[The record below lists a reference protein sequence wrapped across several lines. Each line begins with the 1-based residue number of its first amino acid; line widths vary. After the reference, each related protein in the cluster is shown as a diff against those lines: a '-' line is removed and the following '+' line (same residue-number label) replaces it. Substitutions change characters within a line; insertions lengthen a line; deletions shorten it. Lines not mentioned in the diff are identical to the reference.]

1 MFEGRHHL
9 YLKLLEMNQG
19 MEAED
24 TIDFAERLGD
34 PVQLAEQA
42 SAATVYP
49 TWAGRHP
56 WLAFVAGT
64 PVLFLLS
71 VAGFVLLLAGVAAL
85 LEGQTVETSPALM
98 RAFVWA
104 SWTIAF
110 VPAIVASLLLCR
122 MVNTSGRRRRWAL
135 AACGLVAL
143 LAGCLIVS
151 CTPPQSQPGTGNLSL
166 AFGIGATW
174 QVAQAVAPLLIGV
187 IFMALGRTGKKKTED
202 KLQPQPMRSAA

>member
-1 MFEGRHHL
+1 
-9 YLKLLEMNQG
+9 MNQG

-34 PVQLAEQA
+34 PGQLAEQA

-98 RAFVWA
+98 QAFVWA

-110 VPAIVASLLLCR
+110 QVTLPYLNAASRNLTTLGTSTTCPSGWTANSAASLR
-122 MVNTSGRRRRWAL
+122 PSTA
-135 AACGLVAL
+135 
-143 LAGCLIVS
+143 
-151 CTPPQSQPGTGNLSL
+151 
-166 AFGIGATW
+166 
-174 QVAQAVAPLLIGV
+174 
-187 IFMALGRTGKKKTED
+187 
-202 KLQPQPMRSAA
+202 